1 MKFVV
6 MSFLQAKVWF
16 GNSLAMYITSIQGK
30 GETKMKIT
38 CTTSHY
44 CQRYGFGKLCKSMGQ
59 FSSLWLLVLK
69 PCMNL
74 STIMDSFLLLH
85 YHVTW
90 TLSLSHKNLSP
101 KQELALIFINNGQ
114 LILYHHYYIWR
125 TLDIYIRLDY

>member
-6 MSFLQAKVWF
+6 ISFLQAKVWF
-16 GNSLAMYITSIQGK
+16 GNSLAMDITSIQGK

-44 CQRYGFGKLCKSMGQ
+44 YQRYGFGKLCKSMGQ

-125 TLDIYIRLDY
+125 TLDINIRLDY

>member
-6 MSFLQAKVWF
+6 KLVFRKQKF
-16 GNSLAMYITSIQGK
+16 GLINSLVIEITSIQGK

-44 CQRYGFGKLCKSMGQ
+44 FQRYGFGKLCKSMGQ
-59 FSSLWLLVLK
+59 FSSLWLLVMK

-85 YHVTW
+85 YHITW

-125 TLDIYIRLDY
+125 TLDI